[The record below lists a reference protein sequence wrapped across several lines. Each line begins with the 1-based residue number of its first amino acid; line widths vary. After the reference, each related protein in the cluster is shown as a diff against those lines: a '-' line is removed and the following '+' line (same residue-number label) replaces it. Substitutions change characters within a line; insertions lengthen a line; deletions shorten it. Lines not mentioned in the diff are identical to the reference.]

1 MIEPLE
7 DDEKLIMGLG
17 EDIKNEWVLVGIIY
31 QILDNN
37 RNKRLGDNV
46 LDAMRTILDQLWTIN
61 EELFFQCINYFG
73 NYEDFNIILGRVL
86 GRANRETILK
96 YVSSYRIS
104 EYRGDWENDR
114 LFIENFM
121 NESEEENS
129 LFLCSEM
136 FKKMGKKYLK
146 DFINKINIF
155 KGPYIP
161 IVLYDRLL
169 FSVKKKTSR
178 KIFFARIRKKS
189 YLKFWR

>member
-17 EDIKNEWVLVGIIY
+17 EDIKNEWVLIGIIY

-46 LDAMRTILDQLWTIN
+46 LDAMRRVLDQLWTIN

-114 LFIENFM
+114 LFIESFM
-121 NESEEENS
+121 NKSEEENT
-129 LFLCSEM
+129 
-136 FKKMGKKYLK
+136 
-146 DFINKINIF
+146 
-155 KGPYIP
+155 
-161 IVLYDRLL
+161 
-169 FSVKKKTSR
+169 FS
-178 KIFFARIRKKS
+178 
-189 YLKFWR
+189 Y